1 MAADLST
8 GEAGLIMDLT
18 TLQKQ
23 LADLSAALPLIQ
35 EQVKERAVQEA
46 IAGGAVVRI
55 VPEYFQR
62 PVRAKKGEPAHVDP
76 WFSLNQWEWQA
87 EIEAGFAGWYEV
99 NEGGGRKKTMIN
111 YEAARAWFAAKMSG
125 QQQRRSAAA

>member
-1 MAADLST
+1 M
-8 GEAGLIMDLT
+8 ELT
-18 TLQKQ
+18 TLQQQ
-23 LADLSAALPLIQ
+23 LAALTAALPQIQ
-35 EQVKERAVQEA
+35 QQVKERAVQEA

-62 PVRAKKGEPAHVDP
+62 PIRAKTGEPANVDP

-99 NEGGGRKKTMIN
+99 NEGSGRRKTMIN
-111 YEAARAWFAAKMSG
+111 YEAARLWLAAKMSG
-125 QQQRRSAAA
+125 QQQRREATAA